1 MEEIKS
7 EGLAKSIGVSNFRE
21 EDLMELQKTWKI
33 VPSVNQVGSSYLEI
47 NPVAIDSHRRLN
59 STLTTTMPTTW
70 FVSKISVTLT
80 RSPSNATALSLLS
93 PRFLVDPLTL

>member
-21 EDLMELQKTWKI
+21 EDLMELQKTWKV
-33 VPSVNQVGSSYLEI
+33 VPSVNQVGCSYLEI
-47 NPVAIDSHRRLN
+47 NPVTVDVLLRLN
-59 STLTTTMPTTW
+59 STLTTTMPTTC
-70 FVSKISVTLT
+70 FVSKISVTQT

-93 PRFLVDPLTL
+93 PRLLEDP